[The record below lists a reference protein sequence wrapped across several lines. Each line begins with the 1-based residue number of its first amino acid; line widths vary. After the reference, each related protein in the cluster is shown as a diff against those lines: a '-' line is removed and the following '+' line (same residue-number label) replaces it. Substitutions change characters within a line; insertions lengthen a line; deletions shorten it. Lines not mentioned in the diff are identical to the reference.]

1 MSAMFPKLFERGQIG
16 RLEIKNRVV
25 KAATYGALSNI
36 DGSVTDRMIRY
47 YEEVARGGTG
57 LVIVESASID
67 DKASK
72 AAPCELGISSI
83 EHIPGLAALAQGICD
98 QGARAA
104 LQLTHFGRD
113 NFLGITPA
121 KSASRIPMS
130 MGGLG
135 PFETFA
141 DEPVPEELTVEEIHD
156 IVKAFGDA
164 AQRAQTAGFEM
175 VEVHGAHGGLVTNFL
190 SPGTNRRND
199 MYGGPLQN
207 RMRFLVEVVRS
218 IRKKVGADFPIGVR
232 LSGNDY
238 EPNGVVIEDT
248 VGVAKVL
255 ESIGVDIIHVS
266 GGSHIRGNHLA
277 SPMSVPAGHHIREVE
292 AVKRVVHIPV
302 IASGSITTPQ
312 LAEEILQSGKADF
325 IALARPLF
333 ADPYWPKKAKEGRP
347 EDITPCIRCNDGCQ
361 DRSNLRYRP
370 TQCTVN
376 AALNKGD
383 TLAITPADRQ
393 RNVAVV
399 GGGPGGMEAARVCAL
414 RGHKVTL
421 YEKRSLGGAMIDAS
435 APEFKADLKRLI
447 DYYVTQLK
455 KLEVEVIQ
463 KEATVD
469 TFKKGN
475 VDAVIVAV
483 GGTPLIPDVPG
494 IGKPIVVVAL
504 DVLRKKSPLGQKV
517 LVVGGNMVG
526 AEVGLWLAEQG
537 KEVIFVE
544 MLDEFMANVGIFDQ
558 LEYHERF
565 AKQKVTIHTGK
576 RLESVVDKGAIVVD
590 KFGRRQEMVAD
601 NIVLAVGFAP
611 LTGLREKLEKERGFE
626 VYAIGDCVSP
636 RRIFDA
642 IHEAY
647 LTARKV

>member
-1 MSAMFPKLFERGQIG
+1 
-16 RLEIKNRVV
+16 
-25 KAATYGALSNI
+25 
-36 DGSVTDRMIRY
+36 
-47 YEEVARGGTG
+47 
-57 LVIVESASID
+57 
-67 DKASK
+67 
-72 AAPCELGISSI
+72 
-83 EHIPGLAALAQGICD
+83 
-98 QGARAA
+98 
-104 LQLTHFGRD
+104 
-113 NFLGITPA
+113 
-121 KSASRIPMS
+121 
-130 MGGLG
+130 
-135 PFETFA
+135 
-141 DEPVPEELTVEEIHD
+141 
-156 IVKAFGDA
+156 
-164 AQRAQTAGFEM
+164 
-175 VEVHGAHGGLVTNFL
+175 
-190 SPGTNRRND
+190 
-199 MYGGPLQN
+199 
-207 RMRFLVEVVRS
+207 
-218 IRKKVGADFPIGVR
+218 
-232 LSGNDY
+232 
-238 EPNGVVIEDT
+238 
-248 VGVAKVL
+248 
-255 ESIGVDIIHVS
+255 
-266 GGSHIRGNHLA
+266 
-277 SPMSVPAGHHIREVE
+277 MSVPAGHHIREVE

-312 LAEEILQSGKADF
+312 LAEEILESGKADF

-333 ADPYWPKKAKEGRP
+333 ADPYWPQKAREGRP

-376 AALNKGD
+376 VALNKGD

-421 YEKRSLGGAMIDAS
+421 YEKRSLGGALIDAS

-455 KLEVEVIQ
+455 KLKVEVIQ

-494 IGKPIVVVAL
+494 IDRPIVVTAM
-504 DVLRKKSPLGQKV
+504 DVLRKKSPVGQKV

-526 AEVGLWLAEQG
+526 TEVGLWLAEQG

-558 LEYHERF
+558 LEYHERL
-565 AKQKVTIHTGK
+565 AKQKVAIHTGK
-576 RLESVVDKGAIVVD
+576 RLESVIDKGAIVVD
-590 KFGRRQEMVAD
+590 KFGRRQEMMAD
-601 NIVLAVGFAP
+601 NIVLAVGFIP
-611 LTGLREKLEKERGFE
+611 LTSLREKLEKEKGFE

-647 LTARKV
+647 LTARKL

>member
-1 MSAMFPKLFERGQIG
+1 MDAMFPKLFERGKIG
-16 RLEIKNRVV
+16 RLEIDNRVV

-67 DKASK
+67 QKGSK
-72 AAPCELGISSI
+72 AAPCQLGVSSI

-98 QGARAA
+98 NGAKAA

-135 PFETFA
+135 PFETFG
-141 DEPVPEELTVEEIHD
+141 DEPVPEELTIEEIHD
-156 IVKAFGDA
+156 IVRAFGDA
-164 AQRAQTAGFEM
+164 AQRAQTAGFDM

-207 RMRFLVEVVRS
+207 RMRFLVEVVRA
-218 IRKKVGADFPIGVR
+218 IRKKVGTDFPIGVR
-232 LSGNDY
+232 LSGIDY

-248 VGVAKVL
+248 LEVAKVL
-255 ESIGVDIIHVS
+255 ENIGVDIIHVS

-277 SPMSVPAGHHIREVE
+277 SPMSVPAGHHIREAE

-312 LAEEILQSGKADF
+312 LAEEILESGKADF

-333 ADPYWPKKAKEGRP
+333 ADPHWPQKAREGRP

-361 DRSNLRYRP
+361 DRSNLKYRP

-376 AALNKGD
+376 ASLNREDALS
-383 TLAITPADRQ
+383 ITPAEQ
-393 RNVAVV
+393 RSNVAVV

-414 RGHKVTL
+414 RGHSVTL
-421 YEKRSLGGAMIDAS
+421 YEKRNLGGALIEAS
-435 APEFKADLKRLI
+435 VPEFKSDLKRLI

-455 KLEVEVIQ
+455 KLKVEVIQ

-469 TFKKGN
+469 TIKKGKF
-475 VDAVIVAV
+475 DAVIVAA

-494 IGKPIVVVAL
+494 IDRPIVTSAL
-504 DVLRKKSPLGQKV
+504 DALSRKSPVGQKV

-526 AEVGLWLAEQG
+526 TEVGLWLAEQG
-537 KEVIFVE
+537 KEVIFIE

-558 LEYHERF
+558 LEYHERL
-565 AKQKVTIHTGK
+565 AKQRVAIHTGE

-590 KFGRRQEMVAD
+590 KYGKKQEIVAD
-601 NIVLAVGFAP
+601 SIVLAVGFAP
-611 LTGLREKLEKERGFE
+611 LASLREKLQKEKGFE

-642 IHEAY
+642 IHEGY
-647 LTARKV
+647 LTARKI

>member
-1 MSAMFPKLFERGQIG
+1 MNMMFPKLFERGKIG
-16 RLEIKNRVV
+16 RLEISNRVV

-67 DKASK
+67 KKGSK
-72 AAPCELGISSI
+72 AAPCQLSVADI
-83 EHIPGLAALAQGICD
+83 EYIPGLAALAQAICD
-98 QGARAA
+98 HGAKAG

-113 NFLGITPA
+113 NFLGITRA

-130 MGGLG
+130 MGGLR
-135 PFETFA
+135 PFETFG
-141 DEPVPEELTVEEIHD
+141 DEPVPEELTIEEIQE
-156 IVKAFGDA
+156 IVSAFGDA
-164 AQRAQTAGFEM
+164 ALRAQTAGFDM

-190 SPGTNRRND
+190 SPGTNRRTD

-207 RMRFLVEVVRS
+207 RMRFLVEVVRA
-218 IRKKVGADFPIGVR
+218 IRRKVGTDFPLGVR
-232 LSGNDY
+232 LSGIDY
-238 EPNGVVIEDT
+238 EPNGVVIEET
-248 VGVAKVL
+248 VEVAKVL
-255 ESIGVDIIHVS
+255 EKVGVDIIHVS

-277 SPMSVPAGHHIREVE
+277 SPMSVPAGHHVREAE
-292 AVKRVVHIPV
+292 AVKKAVHIPV

-312 LAEEILQSGKADF
+312 LAEEILESGKADF
-325 IALARPLF
+325 ISLARPLF
-333 ADPYWPKKAKEGRP
+333 ADPHWPQKAREGRP

-361 DRSNLRYRP
+361 DRTNLKYRP

-376 AALNKGD
+376 AVLNKED
-383 TLAITPADRQ
+383 TVSITPSEHR

-421 YEKRSLGGAMIDAS
+421 YEKRNLGGAMIDAS
-435 APEFKADLKRLI
+435 VPEFKSDLKRLI
-447 DYYVTQLK
+447 GYYVTQLK
-455 KLEVEVIQ
+455 KLKVEVIQ

-469 TFKKGN
+469 AIKKGN
-475 VDAVIVAV
+475 FDAVIVAV

-494 IGKPIVVVAL
+494 VDRPNVIGAL
-504 DVLRKKSPLGQKV
+504 DALRGKSPLGQKA

-537 KEVIFVE
+537 KEVTFVE

-558 LEYHERF
+558 LEYYERF
-565 AKQKVTIHTGK
+565 AKQKVAIYTGK

-590 KFGRRQEMVAD
+590 RYGKKQEIIAD
-601 NIVLAVGFAP
+601 SIVFAVGFGP
-611 LTGLREKLEKERGFE
+611 LASLREKLEKEKGFE
-626 VYAIGDCVSP
+626 VYSIGDCVSP

-642 IHEAY
+642 IHEGY